1 MGESMSEWMLC
12 FVKDISVCPEAVLA
26 LSRLIARMNDS
37 RLSLLLKE
45 RLNNKQTLPLD
56 EHVYQEA
63 MKIIGGDTEHHS
75 GAHEG
80 GGEGVEEGLGAAQAQ
95 QEHEGEPM
103 PIESDSVQEEQADLQ
118 KALLLSKAD
127 SPALS
132 GDDVVIFRLT
142 RYSQDIEAKLCSSTK
157 IIQRVSDAGCQV
169 RPCFSEGIFLVP
181 ITLEQYKE
189 LCLDLQKHHVWAL
202 RSDRDDIAEALR
214 PVPKTKRP
222 RLHHENHAMVA
233 ALTMDEDCKSNAQA
247 QLQPPYMHSP
257 TQEPYPFTEERV
269 LDHVAHLHPL

>member
-142 RYSQDIEAKLCSSTK
+142 RYSQDIEAALCTSTELTE
-157 IIQRVSDAGCQV
+157 RVGDAGCQV
-169 RPCFSEGIFLVP
+169 RPDFSEGIFLVP
-181 ITLEQYKE
+181 ITAEQYKE
-189 LCLDLQKHHVWAL
+189 LGLDLQKHHILAL
-202 RSDRDDIAEALR
+202 RSDRDEIARSLR

-222 RLHHENHAMVA
+222 RLHYENHAKVE
-233 ALTMDEDCKSNAQA
+233 ALACDEGCKSDIHEQR
-247 QLQPPYMHSP
+247 QQPYEEVQ
-257 TQEPYPFTEERV
+257 TQEPYPFSEERV
-269 LDHVAHLHPL
+269 LHHVA